1 MASEIIGV
9 AGNQTVMA
17 ERQRSNENVR
27 DRAPR
32 RQTTS
37 FGGYVRSPG
46 HLRRTLG
53 YIVPTIR
60 DGNTYFPKKMALLVG
75 IAEKSRGY
83 FNRCYRRNE
92 KPFVNHVIDNGGRG
106 MAKGRIRIND
116 IQ

>member
-1 MASEIIGV
+1 MAYEIIGV

-17 ERQRSNENVR
+17 ERQRSDEDVR
-27 DRAPR
+27 DRAPW

-37 FGGYVRSPG
+37 SGGYVRSPG

-53 YIVPTIR
+53 YIVPTTR
-60 DGNTYFPKKMALLVG
+60 DGNAYFPKKMALLVG
-75 IAEKSRGY
+75 IAEKSGGY
-83 FNRCYRRNE
+83 FNCRYRRNE
-92 KPFVNHVIDNGGRG
+92 KPLVNHVIDNGGRC